1 VRRTGGPHRC
11 VAFRPRRAALCAIA
25 VGAALLASAPARA
38 QQCPG
43 ARTDPALAAIPI
55 QDRITF
61 LRLRLE
67 AAREPA
73 ERWSHVWVIIDGTL
87 TVLQLAAIPAAKS
100 SATRGLLAVGAGTS
114 SVGMFQALLL
124 PVGPG
129 DQVHDGPCTQLVHL
143 EQTLERGA
151 RSQALGTSWL
161 AQIGN
166 LAVNA
171 AFGAG
176 AGLVD
181 GRWQTGLVTF
191 GIGWALGEAQILTQ
205 PTGLIDDAQQ
215 YREGNLGP
223 NIGAPLRAAT
233 SFPPAV
239 GVFRLRG
246 GAGISI
252 AWAL

>member
-1 VRRTGGPHRC
+1 MI
-11 VAFRPRRAALCAIA
+11 CAIA
-25 VGAALLASAPARA
+25 AIATLLGPGPARA
-38 QQCPG
+38 QGCAG
-43 ARTDPALAAIPI
+43 ARTDAPLAAFTIE
-55 QDRITF
+55 DRITY

-67 AAREPA
+67 AEREPA

-114 SVGMFQALLL
+114 SVGMIQALLL
-124 PVGPG
+124 PAVPHNE
-129 DQVHDGPCTQLVHL
+129 VHDGPCTQLVHL
-143 EQTLERGA
+143 AQTLERGA
-151 RSQALGTSWL
+151 RNQALGTGLL
-161 AQIGN
+161 AQLGN
-166 LAVNA
+166 FAVNA

-191 GIGWALGEAQILTQ
+191 AIGWGLGEAQILTQ
-205 PTGLIDDAQQ
+205 PTGLIDGEKR

-223 NIGAPLRAAT
+223 NIGPPARTT
-233 SFPPAV
+233 SSLAPAV
-239 GVFRLRG
+239 GVFRVRG

-252 AWAL
+252 AVAL